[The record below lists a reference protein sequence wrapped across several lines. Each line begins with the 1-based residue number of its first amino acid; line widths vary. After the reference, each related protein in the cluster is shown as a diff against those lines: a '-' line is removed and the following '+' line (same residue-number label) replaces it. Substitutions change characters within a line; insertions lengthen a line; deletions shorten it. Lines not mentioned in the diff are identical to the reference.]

1 VSYFV
6 RKDYPPQGKGTMEMA
21 MALDGIRTD
30 RDRLWQSL
38 MEMAK
43 IGATPK
49 GGVARLALTE
59 LDRQAR
65 DLFVAWS
72 RDAGCELRVD
82 RVGNIF
88 ARRAGLDADQ
98 APVMTGSHLDTQ
110 PLGGKFDGI
119 YGVLAGLEVVRTLN
133 DARIDT
139 LAPIEVAV
147 WTDEEGVRFGTG
159 TIGSGVFAGR
169 ASVDDTFGRSD
180 LDGVTFAKALAAI
193 GYAGDR
199 PVGGFPVGAFF
210 EVHIEQGPLLEQS
223 GVPIGVVLG
232 AQGQRSFRVVVD
244 GEEGH
249 AGTLPM
255 ALRRDALLGAA
266 RMIDAV
272 NAVAF
277 RHEPHPVITVGQIQA
292 RPNSRNTIPGQ
303 VVFSIDSRHPDDGT
317 LAMIERDIRAACED
331 VAGRSKVGVTIELI
345 GSRRSVA
352 FDRECA
358 AAVARA
364 ADTLDLTWQEIYSG
378 AGHDACNLS
387 LVAPAGMVFVPCA
400 GGVSHNER
408 ESARP
413 EDLAAGCDVLLH
425 VMAERAGLA

>member
-1 VSYFV
+1 
-6 RKDYPPQGKGTMEMA
+6 
-21 MALDGIRTD
+21 MALDGVRTGK
-30 RDRLWQSL
+30 DRLWQSL
-38 MEMAK
+38 MAMAK
-43 IGATPK
+43 IGATPN
-49 GGVARLALTE
+49 GGVARLALTD

-65 DLFVAWS
+65 DLFVSWC
-72 RDAGCELRVD
+72 REAGCELRID
-82 RVGNIF
+82 RIGNIF
-88 ARRAGLDADQ
+88 ARRPGLDADR

-139 LAPIEVAV
+139 LAPIEVVV

-159 TIGSGVFAGR
+159 TVGSGVFAGR
-169 ASVDDTFGRSD
+169 SSVEATLGRTD
-180 LDGVTFAKALAAI
+180 LDGVTIAKALGAI
-193 GYAGDR
+193 GYAGDE
-199 PVGGFPVGAFF
+199 PVGGFPVEAFF
-210 EVHIEQGPLLEQS
+210 EVHIEQGPLLERS

-255 ALRRDALLGAA
+255 ELRHDALLGAA

-272 NAVAF
+272 NGVAF
-277 RHEPHPVITVGQIQA
+277 RHTPHPVITVGQIQV

-303 VVFSIDSRHPDDGT
+303 AVFTIDSRHPGDGT
-317 LAMIERDIRAACED
+317 LADIERDIRAACEEA
-331 VAGRSKVGVTIELI
+331 AGRSTVTVSVELV

-352 FDRECA
+352 FDRGCA
-358 AAVARA
+358 SAVARA
-364 ADTLDLTWQEIYSG
+364 ADALDLTWQEIYSG
-378 AGHDACNLS
+378 AGHDACNLA
-387 LVAPAGMVFVPCA
+387 LVAPAGMIFVPCA

-425 VMAERAGLA
+425 VMADRAGLA